1 MIHFNMYSYLHFSFS
16 SQKMEGRERGRNFPK
31 RGPTMKYQ
39 QWNITH
45 RPEEA
50 YKAMRKQGIPTLVA
64 STLCAREITCLDEA
78 RMLLSSGEDQLQDPF
93 LMKDMDLAV
102 ARIGRALRNGEKI
115 AVYGDYDVDGITST
129 CLLTHY
135 LRSQGGEV
143 IYYIPNRLEEGY
155 GVNNQA
161 LDQLAQ
167 EGVKLIITVDCGIT
181 AVEEVRYAAGLGLDM
196 IITDHH
202 ECKEELPAALA
213 VVDPRR
219 KDCPY
224 PFKELAGVGVALKLV
239 MALGG
244 PARYRAL
251 FHEYADLTAVGTVAD
266 VMQLLGENRTI
277 VRVGLNH
284 LKKTKRRGLY
294 ALMLEAGTLN
304 RAITSTTVGY
314 CLSPR
319 INAAGRM
326 GRAAMAAELILTEDT
341 SRAELLAHELC
352 ELNRQ
357 RQAVELS
364 IFHQCLDQLSGRKQY
379 DCLVLADKTWH
390 QGVVGIVASRLSEQ
404 FACPVFMICLQEDG
418 KGKGSCRS
426 YGGFNLFCAL
436 DQCSDLLEGYG
447 GHMLAA
453 GFSIKEE
460 NIPAFRERMQEIV
473 RANTGGEEMVSTLQI
488 DGEIENASILTVEE
502 VEALSMLEPYGAG
515 NPKPVFS
522 LSGVTVTCLSD
533 VGGGRHLKMR
543 ASRDGRTVDMIFFSV
558 TRAQSGLSVGDKA
571 DVAFYPQINEYRG
584 SRTVQLHLVDL
595 RPSYSTKQ
603 LSEQELYRRF
613 CRGERITPWEARSMI
628 PRRDEF
634 AAVWRYLARRNGE
647 VADTP
652 IRLAR
657 KVAHEEDLWESTL
670 RTMICLDVLEQFG
683 LVKIW
688 QEENHIIRVRLQK
701 RKERGKVALFQAPII
716 QRLQAIAWE
725 EDGSMNRSSASS

>member
-364 IFHQCLDQLSGRKQY
+364 IFNQCLDQLSGRKQY

>member
-1 MIHFNMYSYLHFSFS
+1 
-16 SQKMEGRERGRNFPK
+16 
-31 RGPTMKYQ
+31 MKYQ

-364 IFHQCLDQLSGRKQY
+364 IFNQCLDQLSGRKQY